1 MALTITIPRPDDWHV
16 HLREGEMLDAVIG
29 YTSLRF
35 RYAMVMPN
43 LSTPIA
49 TTDQAI
55 TYRKLIDQVTPAE
68 SPDFHP
74 LMTLYCSSQLEAIDL
89 LHGYKEGIVKAV
101 KYYPAGAT
109 TNSQSGGS
117 SMMDFAHIF
126 TTMQDEGIPLLVHAE
141 STNPAIDIYDR
152 EAAFLEHELDIVCNN
167 FPEMKVT
174 VEHISTSAG
183 VDFVNA
189 HETVGASVTPHHLS
203 RNRSD
208 MISPAFHADLFCKPV
223 INSESD
229 RRILVQTVTSG
240 SPSFFLGTDS
250 APHPTKAKYGKE
262 AKAGIFNAAYGL
274 EVVAEIFATENK
286 LENLAAFTSE
296 NGAAFYGYT
305 PAEEHLVL
313 TREQVEI
320 EVATHLST
328 ESGNEVVL
336 FGAEEAS
343 HWTIQASID

>member
-1 MALTITIPRPDDWHV
+1 
-16 HLREGEMLDAVIG
+16 MLDAVIG

-55 TYRKLIDQVTPAE
+55 TYRDLINQATPEA
-68 SPDFHP
+68 SPDFQP
-74 LMTLYCSSQLEAIDL
+74 LMTLYCSEQLKADDL
-89 LHGYKEGIVKAV
+89 LQGHKEKIVEAV

-117 SMMDFAHIF
+117 SMMDFAHLF
-126 TTMQDEGIPLLVHAE
+126 TVMQDQGIPLLVHAE
-141 STNPAIDIYDR
+141 STDPHIDIYDR
-152 EAAFLEHELDIVCNN
+152 EAAFLENELDSICNN
-167 FPEMKVT
+167 FPEMKIT
-174 VEHISTSAG
+174 VEHISTSTG

-223 INSESD
+223 INSEND
-229 RRILVQTVTSG
+229 RKALVQTVTNG
-240 SPSFFLGTDS
+240 NPSFFLGTDS

-286 LENLAAFTSE
+286 LENLPAFTSE
-296 NGAAFYGYT
+296 NGATFYGYA
-305 PAEEHLVL
+305 PSEEHLVL

-343 HWTIQASID
+343 HWTIQASTD

>member
-16 HLREGEMLDAVIG
+16 HLRDGEMLDAVIG

-43 LSTPIA
+43 LTTPIA
-49 TTDQAI
+49 TTDQAV
-55 TYRKLIDQVTPAE
+55 TYRNLINDATPPE

-74 LMTLYCSSQLEAIDL
+74 LMTLYCTDQLEVQDL
-89 LHGYKEGIVKAV
+89 LRGHKEEIVEAV

-117 SMMDFAHIF
+117 SMMDYSHIF
-126 TTMQDEGIPLLVHAE
+126 ESMQEHGIPLLVHAE
-141 STNPAIDIYDR
+141 STNPNIDIYDR
-152 EAAFLEHELDIVCNN
+152 EAAFLEQELQDICNN
-167 FPEMKVT
+167 FPEMKIT

-189 HETVGASVTPHHLS
+189 YETLGASVTPHHLS

-223 INSESD
+223 INSEND
-229 RRILVQTVTSG
+229 RQTLVSTVTSG
-240 SPSFFLGTDS
+240 NPSFFLGTDS

-274 EVVAEIFATENK
+274 EVVAEIFASEDK
-286 LENLAAFTSE
+286 IDQLPAFTSE
-296 NGAAFYGYT
+296 NGAAFYGYE
-305 PAEEHLVL
+305 PSEEQLVL

-328 ESGNEVVL
+328 QSGKEVVL
-336 FGAEEAS
+336 FGTEEAS
-343 HWTIQASID
+343 HWTIKAKTD